1 MWQVY
6 RRGQNEIKMKQIKN
20 YNEQKTE
27 FTWWWLWAKALACV
41 PIPLRLAWILVLFFF
56 CPAVKILKMAK
67 SVYTLPVLLK
77 RAKIKYQTPCLCFS
91 NTFVTRRVD
100 ESPLIFICTH
110 SRWTA
115 DLLSQSYPT
124 GTMVKLV
131 VGGLQVSVWA
141 AFTTL
146 IREKVKYQE
155 DLRHSGVCKFFSYLS
170 KWANRE
176 VMCHRCVTRTLN
188 KSSEIQIQLIHNMCY
203 AVLFILLL
211 F

>member
-1 MWQVY
+1 M
-6 RRGQNEIKMKQIKN
+6 G
-20 YNEQKTE
+20 
-27 FTWWWLWAKALACV
+27 
-41 PIPLRLAWILVLFFF
+41 
-56 CPAVKILKMAK
+56 K
-67 SVYTLPVLLK
+67 SVYTLSVLLK

-91 NTFVTRRVD
+91 NTFVARRVD
-100 ESPLIFICTH
+100 ASPLIFICTH

-124 GTMVKLV
+124 GTMMKLD

-155 DLRHSGVCKFFSYLS
+155 DLWHSGVCKFFSYLS

-176 VMCHRCVTRTLN
+176 VMCHRCVTSFSKALKFRF
-188 KSSEIQIQLIHNMCY
+188 SSFTICVMQCY
-203 AVLFILLL
+203 LYYYYSKNHWENFVSLYSKKKIASA
-211 F
+211 

>member
-1 MWQVY
+1 M
-6 RRGQNEIKMKQIKN
+6 NK
-20 YNEQKTE
+20 KTE
-27 FTWWWLWAKALACV
+27 FTWWWLRAKALACV
-41 PIPLRLAWILVLFFF
+41 PIPLRLAWILVLLFF

-67 SVYTLPVLLK
+67 SVYTQSALLK

-124 GTMVKLV
+124 GTMVKLD

-155 DLRHSGVCKFFSYLS
+155 DLRHSGVCKVFFPTCQSEPTER
-170 KWANRE
+170 W
-176 VMCHRCVTRTLN
+176 CVTDMSPEHSIKALKFRF
-188 KSSEIQIQLIHNMCY
+188 SSFTICVMQCY
-203 AVLFILLL
+203 LYYYSKNHRENFASLYSKKK
-211 F
+211 